1 MWGTQYLIGWQAKV
15 NVDVSQDRKYA
26 DSPATV
32 NVPIGP
38 GGWHGR
44 RLLAAVWGGM
54 RYADSSLNEA
64 GEMQNQYT

>member
-1 MWGTQYLIGWQAKV
+1 MWGDAILDWMAGEGY
-15 NVDVSQDRKYA
+15 VDVSQDRKYA

-54 RYADSSLNEA
+54 RYADSSLYEA